1 MGMNDMNAHLMFP
14 ATSERPQHRTELW
27 SSTPDSLKRFVCK
40 YLPRELIEGCD
51 WGTLKKLHCETSTSL
66 ARPLSHYLLS
76 VDYLGQPILLRFIL
90 RACMENGETLRV
102 LFERGVEVQ
111 GSSGNGG
118 AGHNTL
124 PCYPILIE

>member
-1 MGMNDMNAHLMFP
+1 MA
-14 ATSERPQHRTELW
+14 
-27 SSTPDSLKRFVCK
+27 
-40 YLPRELIEGCD
+40 
-51 WGTLKKLHCETSTSL
+51 
-66 ARPLSHYLLS
+66 

-90 RACMENGETLRV
+90 RTCMENGETLRV
-102 LFERGVEVQ
+102 LFGRGAEFE